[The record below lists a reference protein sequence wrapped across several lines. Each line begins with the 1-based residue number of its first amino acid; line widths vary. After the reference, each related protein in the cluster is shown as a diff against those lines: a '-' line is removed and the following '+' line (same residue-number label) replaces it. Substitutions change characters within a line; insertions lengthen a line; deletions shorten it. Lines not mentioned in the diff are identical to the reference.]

1 MVTATKSKQKAFQV
15 VEPKL
20 PKHSKAVF
28 LQRYVKTN
36 EEGKPIETVG
46 EMYLRVAHALAE
58 PERKWVPNK
67 KGSITVEEHVRKF
80 YKILIEMK
88 FMPAGRSLFEAGNT
102 HTGLLS
108 SCFVVPIDDSL
119 NSIFTALKDAAII
132 QRSGGGTGFN
142 FSNIRPA
149 KSTVKGIPGIAA
161 GPIHYIKTFDQAF
174 SELLQ
179 GSKRHGANIAILSI
193 DHPSI
198 LDFINLK
205 GKTSTLINFNISVG
219 LTDDFMKR
227 VVKNQKYELLNPSS
241 GRVDKILSAK
251 YVFDLLISKAWECAD
266 PGIIFLDRLAEGNT
280 VPGLGTI
287 EATNPCGEQPLLPY
301 EACNLGHIL
310 PHQHV
315 KNGKIDWKDM
325 ENTIRLATRFMD
337 NMIEI
342 NRLPLPQ
349 IDEMVKKT
357 RKTGIGIMGLA
368 HLFYKLGIPYNS
380 DTAIALGERVMKFV
394 YETAFDES
402 TQLAKERGVFPAWKK
417 SIYHKRGI
425 KLRNAALT
433 TVAPT
438 GTISIAANTSSGI
451 EPVFAL
457 VTKRRMFWEK
467 KEQDEF
473 MIVDPILEE
482 TLKKNKLYS
491 KKLIEKIS
499 QTGSIQ
505 NIKEIP
511 EKIRKVFVVAYDI
524 APEWHVKMQAAIQKH
539 VDASVSKTINFP
551 SSATVEDVK
560 NAYIMAWKLGCKG
573 ITIYRDQ
580 SKSGQV
586 LSAGK

>member
-1 MVTATKSKQKAFQV
+1 MEIQII
-15 VEPKL
+15 EPKL

-28 LQRYVKTN
+28 LQRYVKTD
-36 EEGKPIETVG
+36 EEGTPVETVG
-46 EMYLRVAHALAE
+46 EMYLRVARALAE
-58 PERKWVPNK
+58 PERKWVPNG
-67 KGSITVEEHVRKF
+67 KGLVAVDEYTRKF

-119 NSIFTALKDAAII
+119 SSIFTALKDAAII

-149 KSTVKGIPGIAA
+149 KSTVKGVPGIAA

-179 GSKRHGANIAILSI
+179 GSKRHGANIAILSV

-198 LDFINLK
+198 LEFINLK
-205 GKTSTLINFNISVG
+205 GKESTLINFNISVG
-219 LTDDFMKR
+219 LTDDFMRR
-227 VVKNQKYELLNPSS
+227 VVKNQKYDLLNPSS
-241 GRVDKILSAK
+241 GLTEKTLSAK
-251 YVFDLLISKAWECAD
+251 YVFDMLVSKAWECAD
-266 PGIIFLDRLAEGNT
+266 PGIVFLDRLAEGNT

-310 PHQHV
+310 PYNHV

-325 ENTIRLATRFMD
+325 ANTVRLATRFMD

-342 NRLPLPQ
+342 NKLPLPQ
-349 IDEMVKKT
+349 VDEMVKKT
-357 RKTGIGIMGLA
+357 RKSGIGIMGLS
-368 HLFYKLGIPYNS
+368 HLFYTLGIPYNS

-394 YETAFDES
+394 YETAFGES
-402 TQLAKERGVFPAWKK
+402 VRLARLRGVFPAWKK
-417 SIYHKRGI
+417 SIYYKKNI

-438 GTISIAANTSSGI
+438 GTTSIAANTSSGI
-451 EPVFAL
+451 EPVFSL

-467 KEQDEF
+467 ELKDEF
-473 MIVDPILEE
+473 LIVDPVFE
-482 TLKKNKLYS
+482 TTLRKNKLYS
-491 KKLIEKIS
+491 KKLIEKIMEK
-499 QTGSIQ
+499 GSIQ
-505 NIKEIP
+505 GMKELP
-511 EKIRKVFVVAYDI
+511 EKIREVFVVAYDI
-524 APEWHVKMQAAIQKH
+524 KPEWHVRMQAAIQKH

-551 SSATVEDVK
+551 SSATVEDIK
-560 NAYIMAWKLGCKG
+560 KAYLLSWRLGCKG
-573 ITIYRDQ
+573 VTVYRDQ
-580 SKSGQV
+580 SKNDQV
-586 LSAGK
+586 LSTGK

>member
-1 MVTATKSKQKAFQV
+1 MASTTKIKPIRI
-15 VEPKL
+15 VEPTL

-28 LQRYVKTN
+28 LQRYVKTD
-36 EEGKPIETVG
+36 EEGKPVETVG
-46 EMYLRVAHALAE
+46 EMYLRVARALAE
-58 PERKWVPNK
+58 PERKWVPN
-67 KGSITVEEHVRKF
+67 GQGQIAVNEYTHRF
-80 YKILIEMK
+80 YKILTDMK

-108 SCFVVPIDDSL
+108 SCFVVPIEDSL
-119 NSIFTALKDAAII
+119 TSIFTALKDAAII

-149 KSTVKGIPGIAA
+149 KSSVKGIPGIAA

-179 GSKRHGANIAILSI
+179 GSKRHGANIAILSV

-198 LDFINLK
+198 LEFINLK
-205 GKTSTLINFNISVG
+205 GKASTLINFNISVG
-219 LTDDFMKR
+219 LTDDFMNR
-227 VVKNQKYELLNPSS
+227 VIKNQKYELLNPST
-241 GRVDKILSAK
+241 GRVEKKLSAR
-251 YVFDLLISKAWECAD
+251 YVFDLLVSKAWECAD
-266 PGIIFLDRLAEGNT
+266 PGVIFLDRLAEGNT

-310 PHQHV
+310 PHEHV
-315 KNGKIDWKDM
+315 KNGKIDWRDM

-342 NRLPLPQ
+342 NKLPLPQ

-357 RKTGIGIMGLA
+357 RKAGIGIMGLA
-368 HLFYKLGIPYNS
+368 HLFYILSIPYNS
-380 DTAIALGERVMKFV
+380 DNAIALGERVMKFV
-394 YETAFDES
+394 YETAFNES
-402 TQLAKERGVFPAWKK
+402 TKLAKERGVFPAWKK
-417 SIYHKRGI
+417 SIYYKRGI

-451 EPVFAL
+451 EPVFSL

-467 KEQDEF
+467 EKQDEF
-473 MIVDPILEE
+473 LIVDPILEE
-482 TLKKNKLYS
+482 TLRKNRLYS
-491 KKLIEKIS
+491 KKLLAKIAEN
-499 QTGSIQ
+499 GSIQ
-505 NIKEIP
+505 DIKEIP

-524 APEWHVKMQAAIQKH
+524 EPGWHVKMQAAIQKH
-539 VDASVSKTINFP
+539 VDASVSKTINFS
-551 SSATVEDVK
+551 SSATVKDVEK
-560 NAYIMAWKLGCKG
+560 AYLLAWRLGCKG
-573 ITIYRDQ
+573 ITVYRDQ
-580 SKSGQV
+580 SKSDQV